1 MSYNKSKLFYYMK
14 PVDFYERYD
23 IKRIEKNES
32 SGDMLT
38 LYDKLILYTMK
49 KEGFLAVELNG
60 EYKPYPIEEIAEDY
74 NYPVDLVKR
83 TLDML
88 IKYDTIE
95 LTSSGI
101 YFFPDALTFTK
112 QTTKGAERKK
122 AQREKKMKE
131 EEVDKCLTYLY
142 QEQDIQQEEDKN
154 IEKELDL
161 ESDTDTIIQSN
172 NKYKVEIEEIISY
185 LNEKSNKRFTST
197 NEFVNNCIIVLLKDG
212 YKIRDFKK
220 VIDNMSK
227 IWVDDPDK
235 RVYLRPG
242 TLFNK
247 DNFPKYL
254 NGPLLNNED
263 RIEDSIEDFI
273 ND

>member
-14 PVDFYERYD
+14 PDDFYDRYD
-23 IKRIEKNES
+23 IKRIEKSES
-32 SGDMLT
+32 SGDILT

-49 KEGFLAVELNG
+49 KEGYLAVELNG

-74 NYPVDLVKR
+74 NYPVDLVKK
-83 TLDML
+83 TLDLL

-122 AQREKKMKE
+122 VQREKKMKE
-131 EEVDKCLTYLY
+131 ENEKVDKCLTYLY
-142 QEQDIQQEEDKN
+142 QEQDTQQEKEINK
-154 IEKELDL
+154 EKEINLDKEL
-161 ESDTDTIIQSN
+161 KIQLD
-172 NKYKVEIEEIISY
+172 NKYTEEIEEIIKY
-185 LNEKSNKRFTST
+185 LNEKSNKKFTT
-197 NEFVNNCIIVLLKDG
+197 NSVFVNNCIIELLEDG
-212 YKIRDFKK
+212 YKINDFKK
-220 VIDNMSK
+220 VIDYMSK
-227 IWVDDPDK
+227 KWVDDPDK

-247 DNFPKYL
+247 DNFQKYL
-254 NGPLLNNED
+254 NGPLLNDDD
-263 RIEDSIEDFI
+263 RLEDSIEDFI

>member
-1 MSYNKSKLFYYMK
+1 MK